1 MNNKD
6 YWSKRLEE
14 LERMQILNE
23 SKYLETLKEEYEKAL
38 YNIKKETKNWL
49 ARFSINNQ
57 ISLRDSKKWLNT
69 NELKEL
75 KWDVEEYIKYGQENG
90 IDLIWRKELENA
102 SAKVHISRLEALQIQ
117 IQNEIEKLSHN
128 EQQETQ
134 NFIID
139 TYKDTYYK
147 VAYELQKGHNV
158 AFQFSALD
166 ENTIKRII
174 SKPWTSDGYTF
185 SDRIWKNKKALID
198 TLQKELTQSII
209 RGKAPDDVID
219 KISKTFRVSK
229 NKAGTLVMTES
240 AFFSS
245 VARKDCFKDL
255 GVEKYIIVATLDSRT
270 SDICRN
276 LDGQIFNMSDYKEGI
291 TAPPFHVNCRSTTA
305 PYFAD
310 EFEFGERAARNT
322 EGKTYYVPSNI
333 TYNEWKSKYIDSD
346 PNIKKKFEVM
356 QKKEKNKSADFEQ
369 YNRYKNILGEK
380 EIGKSF
386 EEFQEMKYNN
396 IDEWKNLKAQYLDA
410 LGITTEEKAKQY
422 IGNVNKTIN
431 IGKQDKH
438 ILNSNNYIEGRS
450 YLTISSEKAQ
460 ELVNK
465 YAGTGTL
472 QFGDNGKWSKK
483 EIITIDEQIGVVK
496 NKTEEIKTNSFKIH
510 YSKTGVHIVPYRK
523 GGN

>member
-49 ARFSINNQ
+49 ARFSVNNQ

-219 KISKTFRVSK
+219 KISKTFGVSK

-245 VARKDCFKDL
+245 V
-255 GVEKYIIVATLDSRT
+255 
-270 SDICRN
+270 
-276 LDGQIFNMSDYKEGI
+276 GQKRLF
-291 TAPPFHVNCRSTTA
+291 
-305 PYFAD
+305 
-310 EFEFGERAARNT
+310 
-322 EGKTYYVPSNI
+322 
-333 TYNEWKSKYIDSD
+333 
-346 PNIKKKFEVM
+346 
-356 QKKEKNKSADFEQ
+356 
-369 YNRYKNILGEK
+369 
-380 EIGKSF
+380 
-386 EEFQEMKYNN
+386 
-396 IDEWKNLKAQYLDA
+396 
-410 LGITTEEKAKQY
+410 
-422 IGNVNKTIN
+422 
-431 IGKQDKH
+431 
-438 ILNSNNYIEGRS
+438 
-450 YLTISSEKAQ
+450 
-460 ELVNK
+460 
-465 YAGTGTL
+465 
-472 QFGDNGKWSKK
+472 
-483 EIITIDEQIGVVK
+483 
-496 NKTEEIKTNSFKIH
+496 
-510 YSKTGVHIVPYRK
+510 
-523 GGN
+523 

>member
-49 ARFSINNQ
+49 ARFSVNNQ

-139 TYKDTYYK
+139 TYKNTYYK

-219 KISKTFRVSK
+219 KISKTFGVSK

-276 LDGQIFNMSDYKEGI
+276 LDVRMYK
-291 TAPPFHVNCRSTTA
+291 
-305 PYFAD
+305 
-310 EFEFGERAARNT
+310 
-322 EGKTYYVPSNI
+322 
-333 TYNEWKSKYIDSD
+333 
-346 PNIKKKFEVM
+346 
-356 QKKEKNKSADFEQ
+356 
-369 YNRYKNILGEK
+369 
-380 EIGKSF
+380 
-386 EEFQEMKYNN
+386 
-396 IDEWKNLKAQYLDA
+396 
-410 LGITTEEKAKQY
+410 
-422 IGNVNKTIN
+422 
-431 IGKQDKH
+431 
-438 ILNSNNYIEGRS
+438 
-450 YLTISSEKAQ
+450 
-460 ELVNK
+460 
-465 YAGTGTL
+465 
-472 QFGDNGKWSKK
+472 
-483 EIITIDEQIGVVK
+483 
-496 NKTEEIKTNSFKIH
+496 
-510 YSKTGVHIVPYRK
+510 
-523 GGN
+523 

>member
-49 ARFSINNQ
+49 ARFSVNNQ

-219 KISKTFRVSK
+219 KISKTFGVSK

-322 EGKTYYVPSNI
+322 DGNTYYVPSNI

-346 PNIKKKFEVM
+346 PNIKKKFEAI
-356 QKKEKNKSADFEQ
+356 QKTEKNKSADFEQ

-380 EIGKSF
+380 ELKETF
-386 EEFQEMKYNN
+386 ESFQEMKYNN
-396 IDEWKNLKAQYLDA
+396 EEAYNDLKYLYALKSHYNNVIDKGELSALVDFNKYKETDKEVRNKLVGTITKN
-410 LGITTEEKAKQY
+410 GIEIKSYSKHFIDRIFGSIEEKREGVELAD
-422 IGNVNKTIN
+422 IEKTI
-431 IGKQDKH
+431 KE
-438 ILNSNNYIEGRS
+438 SNKFK
-450 YLTISSEKAQ
+450 T
-460 ELVNK
+460 
-465 YAGTGTL
+465 
-472 QFGDNGKWSKK
+472 SKK
-483 EIITIDEQIGVVK
+483 NGSIKIIGENNIVSI
-496 NKTEEIKTNSFKIH
+496 NP
-510 YSKTGVHIVPYRK
+510 KTGNLIQTNPYK
-523 GGN
+523 EE